1 MTDFEIKPSIPKLL
15 VSVRNKTEALSA
27 LEGGCDWLDVK
38 DPSLGSL
45 GAPSLTDLAEISTI
59 SGSFLG
65 WSSALGELEQLSD
78 DQWNLI
84 GNRFP
89 GLNLVKVGLSGCDGQ
104 ATWKLR
110 LIELRKQQP
119 HLELAMVHYADRKAA
134 NSPAWKEI
142 VDVAEQLESPIILI
156 DTFSK
161 NGQTLLDHLTLKQ
174 LKRMREELSALRKGL
189 ALAGSLRPEQLAI
202 LIAETHPNI
211 VAVRG
216 AACKAGRNS
225 EVCPARVAHL
235 KRIVTQIA
243 L

>member
-1 MTDFEIKPSIPKLL
+1 MTDFEMKPTIPKLL

-45 GAPSLTDLAEISTI
+45 GAPSLADLAEISTI

-65 WSSALGELEQLSD
+65 WSSALGELEQLYD

-104 ATWKLR
+104 TSWKPR
-110 LIELRKQQP
+110 LIDLRKQQP
-119 HLELAMVHYADRKAA
+119 QLALAMVFYADRTAA
-134 NSPAWKEI
+134 NSPAWEDI
-142 VDVAEQLESPIILI
+142 VDAAEQLESPIILI
-156 DTFSK
+156 DTFRK
-161 NGQTLLDHLTLKQ
+161 NGQTLLDHLSLEQ
-174 LKRMREELSALRKGL
+174 LKRIREELRALHKGL
-189 ALAGSLRPEQLAI
+189 ALAGSLRAEQLAI
-202 LIAETHPNI
+202 LIPETHPNI

-216 AACKAGRNS
+216 AACKSGRNS
-225 EVCPARVAHL
+225 EVCPARVADL
-235 KRIVTQIA
+235 KRIMSQMA